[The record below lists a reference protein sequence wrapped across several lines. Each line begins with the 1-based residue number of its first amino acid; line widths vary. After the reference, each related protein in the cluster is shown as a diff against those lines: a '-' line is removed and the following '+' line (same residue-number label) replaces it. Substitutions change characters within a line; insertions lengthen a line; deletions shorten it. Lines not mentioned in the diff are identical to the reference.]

1 MKKFALG
8 PLAAILA
15 IVLAACSPT
24 GGTDSA
30 PALEL
35 SASGG
40 DQMMSCLAFD
50 PARLA
55 ETSVG
60 FEGTVTAVD
69 GDRVTLD
76 VDRWFKGG
84 ESDEVV
90 LVAPQGLEALIGG
103 ISFEV
108 GGQYL
113 ISATDRQVN
122 YCGFS
127 GEATPELR
135 AGFESAFGS

>member
-1 MKKFALG
+1 MKT
-8 PLAAILA
+8 LAAAIVAATLA
-15 IVLAACSPT
+15 IVLAACAAT
-24 GGTDSA
+24 GGTEPE

-35 SASGG
+35 SAGG
-40 DQMMSCLAFD
+40 GEAMMSCLAFD
-50 PARLA
+50 PAILA
-55 ETSVG
+55 EMPVA

-69 GDRVTLD
+69 GDRVTLE

-84 ESDEVV
+84 ESDTVA
-90 LVAPQGLEALIGG
+90 LVAPQGLEALIAG
-103 ISFEV
+103 IPFEV

-113 ISATDRQVN
+113 ISATDGQVN

-127 GEATPELR
+127 GEATPDLR

>member
-1 MKKFALG
+1 MKKYAVAS
-8 PLAAILA
+8 LAAALA
-15 IVLAACSPT
+15 IALAACS
-24 GGTDSA
+24 SA
-30 PALEL
+30 PGTEPEPPLEL
-35 SASGG
+35 SAGGG
-40 DQMMSCLAFD
+40 DSMMSCLAFD
-50 PARLA
+50 PTVLA
-55 ETSVG
+55 EMPLA
-60 FEGTVTAVD
+60 FEGTASAVD

-103 ISFEV
+103 ISFQV

-113 ISATDRQVN
+113 ISATDGQVN

-135 AGFESAFGS
+135 AGFESAFAG